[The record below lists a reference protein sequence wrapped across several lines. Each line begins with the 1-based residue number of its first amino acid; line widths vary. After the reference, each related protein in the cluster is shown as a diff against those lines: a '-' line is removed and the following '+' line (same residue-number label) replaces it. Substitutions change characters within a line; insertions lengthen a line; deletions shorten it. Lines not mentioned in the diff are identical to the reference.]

1 MTTAASITGQ
11 DAKTAAASSCTQD
24 DHVDM
29 DALERIAADV
39 FLRVNELERTL
50 WSDDRVDQAAA
61 ASTHAPLLAR
71 IQELEARN
79 QKLSYE
85 NERLKY
91 RVKHLVRNLEALKYN
106 TGPVAGGAQLLDQRG
121 SEQH

>member
-1 MTTAASITGQ
+1 MANAASITGQ

-50 WSDDRVDQAAA
+50 RSDDRVDQAAA

-91 RVKHLVRNLEALKYN
+91 RVIHLVRNLEALKYN
-106 TGPVAGGAQLLDQRG
+106 TGPVAGGAQLLGQRG